1 MLVDQGS
8 FLSLFSSQILK
19 YSSDGREEILISDDG
34 TREVLNSPTGLAFD
48 QHGNLFVNDKF
59 NHRVVMFP
67 LESGTFG
74 C

>member
-1 MLVDQGS
+1 
-8 FLSLFSSQILK
+8 LFSSQILK
-19 YSSDGREEILISDDG
+19 YSLDGREEILVSDDG
-34 TREVLNSPTGLAFD
+34 TREILNSPTGLKFD